1 MQIEYDYIVVGAGV
15 MGLAITRS
23 LAKKDK
29 KVLLLEQRDFG
40 AAASGTNLG
49 QLSITDRE
57 AGLEI
62 EMVMETFEAY
72 AQAELEYG
80 LEYERKGGLCTL
92 VTEEDIATAERLVP
106 EKRAKGYNL
115 ELLYGDQVRK
125 VEPWIKNLKGG
136 VYSPDEGRI
145 NPFKVNQWLLQEAL
159 DAGAT
164 YLSQTEVLKFKE
176 TDGGMACLCLE
187 GTYIGG
193 TVILATGSWSKELL
207 KPCGI
212 DLPMGYIRGTAMV
225 TQPFPKVMNGPVSD
239 GAFFTGNIPD
249 GDTIYCGGVQEE
261 NGTIII
267 AQANRAGKDYNTA
280 IDNEDLT
287 KMAKLF
293 LNHYPVLKDI
303 QIVRAW
309 SGNTTTTDDDEPF
322 WGFREELPRMF
333 LAIGF
338 KGAFSLAP
346 SVGRRTADWLVD
358 GSYDARYEKWSPLR
372 VGRCEEEA

>member
-1 MQIEYDYIVVGAGV
+1 

-23 LAKKDK
+23 LAMKNKR
-29 KVLLLEQRDFG
+29 VLLLERQDFG

-49 QLSITDRE
+49 QLSVADRA

-62 EMVMETFEAY
+62 EMVKETFKAY
-72 AQAELEYG
+72 AEVAAEYG

-92 VTEEDIATAERLVP
+92 ETEEDIAIAERLVA

-125 VEPWIKNLKGG
+125 VEPWIENLKGG

-145 NPFKVNQWLLQEAL
+145 NPFKVNHWLLQEAL
-159 DAGAT
+159 DAGAI
-164 YLSQTEVLKFKE
+164 YLSHTEVLGFE
-176 TDGGMACLCLE
+176 EIEGGMACLSTE
-187 GTYIGG
+187 GTYTAG

-207 KPCGI
+207 KPYGI
-212 DLPMGYIRGTAMV
+212 ELPMGYIRGTAMV
-225 TQPFPKVMNGPVSD
+225 TQAFPKVMNGPVED
-239 GAFFTGNIPD
+239 GAFFTGNVPD
-249 GDTIYCGGVQEE
+249 GDTIYFGGVQEE
-261 NGTIII
+261 NGTIVI
-267 AQANRAGKDYNTA
+267 AQANRAGEDYNTA

-293 LNHYPVLKDI
+293 LSHYPALKDI

-309 SGNTTTTDDDEPF
+309 SGNTTTTEDDEPF
-322 WGFREELPRMF
+322 WGFSEELPRMF
-333 LAIGF
+333 LAIAF

-346 SVGRRTADWLVD
+346 AVGRRTADWLVD
-358 GSYDARYEKWSPLR
+358 GSYDERYEKWSPLR